1 MTLTAII
8 ITVLIILM
16 YWCFFPQIPS
26 QCKCVSS
33 VAFFNSGLLSDSWVA
48 FLLNSFHRFHLQ
60 IAGNKMTSWNL
71 ATIFGPNLLHK
82 TKNSDK
88 EFAVE
93 SVARAEESVAVINV
107 LQRLIESHDALFTVS
122 RAHS

>member
-1 MTLTAII
+1 MLAF
-8 ITVLIILM
+8 L
-16 YWCFFPQIPS
+16 QIP
-26 QCKCVSS
+26 
-33 VAFFNSGLLSDSWVA
+33 
-48 FLLNSFHRFHLQ
+48 
-60 IAGNKMTSWNL
+60 GNKMTSWNL

-93 SVARAEESVAVINV
+93 SLARAEESVAVISV

-122 RAHS
+122 PATVGALVNP

>member
-1 MTLTAII
+1 MTHTAV
-8 ITVLIILM
+8 ITKVLHEL
-16 YWCFFPQIPS
+16 YPQRPPNSWLGFLLDLFALQIP
-26 QCKCVSS
+26 
-33 VAFFNSGLLSDSWVA
+33 
-48 FLLNSFHRFHLQ
+48 
-60 IAGNKMTSWNL
+60 GNRMTSWNL

-82 TKNSDK
+82 AKNSDK

-122 RAHS
+122 RAAAAPPPRS

>member
-1 MTLTAII
+1 M
-8 ITVLIILM
+8 
-16 YWCFFPQIPS
+16 QIP
-26 QCKCVSS
+26 
-33 VAFFNSGLLSDSWVA
+33 
-48 FLLNSFHRFHLQ
+48 
-60 IAGNKMTSWNL
+60 GNKMTSWNL

-93 SVARAEESVAVINV
+93 SLARAEESVAVISV

-122 RAHS
+122 PATVGALVNP